1 MTYVFYCVILSVT
14 VFHIWRNR
22 TRYSE
27 SANQSAVNA
36 ALERRF
42 DMARRTFD
50 RSTSATGN
58 LVDMNT
64 GKLVEKPPIPVICDR
79 IKKYREAAGIEQK
92 ELARKLNITANSIS
106 NWETG
111 RARPDIN
118 LIPGICELL
127 HVTLYELFDMDDP
140 SRKYTEWEQTHMD
153 RFCQLEQRYQY
164 VVDQLTCSLLDA
176 QMIENCPAIVELPL
190 YERSLAAGIGDPSTL
205 EENTTP
211 LYLYSSG
218 LVERADCVFSVNGN
232 SMEPEYHNGDL
243 VLVKRMTSANALSEG
258 ETGAFLI
265 GNETYIKNLGPDG
278 LESLNPDYETIH
290 FTGTD
295 IYLIGKVI
303 GILEDDD
310 IADDDDVALFRR
322 VHGK

>member
-1 MTYVFYCVILSVT
+1 
-14 VFHIWRNR
+14 
-22 TRYSE
+22 
-27 SANQSAVNA
+27 
-36 ALERRF
+36 
-42 DMARRTFD
+42 MARRTFD

-92 ELARKLNITANSIS
+92 ELARKLGITANSIS

-140 SRKYTEWEQTHMD
+140 TNKYTEWEETHMD

-176 QMIENCPAIVELPL
+176 QMIENCPTLVELPL
-190 YERSLAAGIGDPSTL
+190 YERSLAAGIGDPSAL